1 MDAIIIP
8 IPKKGN
14 LQSCDDW
21 RGIALL
27 EVVHGEGS
35 GQGHLGKPIETSRER
50 ATRLSVWTSQ
60 RIRMHRY
67 DICGETAR

>member
-8 IPKKGN
+8 IPNKGN
-14 LQSCDDW
+14 LQSFDSW

-27 EVVHGEGS
+27 EVVGG
-35 GQGHLGKPIETSRER
+35 GQGHPRKPIETSRER
-50 ATRLSVWTSQ
+50 ATRLSVWISL

-67 DICGETAR
+67 DICGDTAR